1 MEVVVYDE
9 NINNINT
16 YFNDYII
23 DHNQDISFRVYN
35 KKLDVLYKDIAHNKI
50 IGIFFNLDNGIE
62 KVLNIIKRI
71 LRLNAYIGIAFFSHD
86 DKNLE
91 LENIIKDFKSNYQG
105 CVNFSSN
112 ADGFNK
118 LIAKMKERY
127 QRFINNTGIRFKL
140 FQNFEMYY
148 NGKIVNF
155 KSKLAKELM
164 YKLVSLKGTSISK
177 DDMYCHLYPYE
188 SVELFKTDN
197 EELRLKLD
205 NRLRQN
211 WFQLKNTLKEYG
223 LENIILRGND
233 SMRLVINNIMT
244 CPEWNLDDLFSNGL
258 HTLDFSEYDLE
269 DEHRIN
275 NDCIDV
281 LKESPYF
288 QDFYSKKHNS

>member
-9 NINNINT
+9 NVNNINT

-23 DHNQDISFRVYN
+23 DHNQDISFRFYN
-35 KKLDVLYKDIAHNKI
+35 KKLDVMYKDIAHNKI
-50 IGIFFNLDNGIE
+50 IGVFLNFDNGVD
-62 KVLNIIKRI
+62 KVVSIIKRI
-71 LRLNAYIGIAFFSHD
+71 LHLNAYVGIAFFSRD
-86 DKNLE
+86 DEKIKIE
-91 LENIIKDFKSNYQG
+91 PVIKDFKKNYLG

-112 ADGFNK
+112 GDGFNK
-118 LIAKMKERY
+118 LISKMKERY
-127 QRFINNTGIRFKL
+127 IRLINNTGIRFKL

-148 NGKIVNF
+148 NGEIVNF

-177 DDMYCHLYPYE
+177 DDMYSHLYPYE

-197 EELRLKLD
+197 KELRLKLD

-223 LENIILRGND
+223 LDNIILRGND
-233 SMRLVINNIMT
+233 SMRLVINNTMT
-244 CPEWNLDDLFSNGL
+244 CPEWDLDDLFTNAL

-269 DEHRIN
+269 DEHKIN

-288 QDFYSKKHNS
+288 KDFYSKKHNS

>member
-1 MEVVVYDE
+1 
-9 NINNINT
+9 
-16 YFNDYII
+16 
-23 DHNQDISFRVYN
+23 
-35 KKLDVLYKDIAHNKI
+35 
-50 IGIFFNLDNGIE
+50 
-62 KVLNIIKRI
+62 
-71 LRLNAYIGIAFFSHD
+71 
-86 DKNLE
+86 
-91 LENIIKDFKSNYQG
+91 
-105 CVNFSSN
+105 
-112 ADGFNK
+112 
-118 LIAKMKERY
+118 
-127 QRFINNTGIRFKL
+127 
-140 FQNFEMYY
+140 MYY

-244 CPEWNLDDLFSNGL
+244 CP
-258 HTLDFSEYDLE
+258 
-269 DEHRIN
+269 
-275 NDCIDV
+275 
-281 LKESPYF
+281 
-288 QDFYSKKHNS
+288 

>member
-23 DHNQDISFRVYN
+23 DHNQDISFRFYN
-35 KKLDVLYKDIAHNKI
+35 KKLDVMYKDIAHNKI
-50 IGIFFNLDNGIE
+50 IGVFLNLDNGVD
-62 KVLNIIKRI
+62 KVISIIKRI
-71 LRLNAYIGIAFFSHD
+71 LHLNAYVGIAFFSCNEE
-86 DKNLE
+86 KSKIE
-91 LENIIKDFKSNYQG
+91 SIIKNFKKNYLG

-112 ADGFNK
+112 GDGFNK
-118 LIAKMKERY
+118 LISKMKERY
-127 QRFINNTGIRFKL
+127 IRLINNTGIRFKL

-148 NGKIVNF
+148 NGEIVNF

-177 DDMYCHLYPYE
+177 DDMYSHLYPYE

-197 EELRLKLD
+197 DELRLKLD

-223 LENIILRGND
+223 IDNIILRGND
-233 SMRLVINNIMT
+233 SMRLVLNDTMT
-244 CPEWNLDDLFSNGL
+244 CPEWDLDDLFTNAL
-258 HTLDFSEYDLE
+258 HTLDYSEYDLE
-269 DEHRIN
+269 DEHKVN
-275 NDCIDV
+275 NDCINV
-281 LKESPYF
+281 LKQSPYF
-288 QDFYSKKHNS
+288 KDFYSKKHNS

>member
-1 MEVVVYDE
+1 
-9 NINNINT
+9 
-16 YFNDYII
+16 
-23 DHNQDISFRVYN
+23 
-35 KKLDVLYKDIAHNKI
+35 
-50 IGIFFNLDNGIE
+50 
-62 KVLNIIKRI
+62 
-71 LRLNAYIGIAFFSHD
+71 
-86 DKNLE
+86 
-91 LENIIKDFKSNYQG
+91 
-105 CVNFSSN
+105 
-112 ADGFNK
+112 
-118 LIAKMKERY
+118 
-127 QRFINNTGIRFKL
+127 
-140 FQNFEMYY
+140 MYY

-244 CPEWNLDDLFSNGL
+244 CPEWDLDDLFSNAL

-288 QDFYSKKHNS
+288 QDFYSKKHNG

>member
-1 MEVVVYDE
+1 
-9 NINNINT
+9 
-16 YFNDYII
+16 
-23 DHNQDISFRVYN
+23 
-35 KKLDVLYKDIAHNKI
+35 
-50 IGIFFNLDNGIE
+50 
-62 KVLNIIKRI
+62 
-71 LRLNAYIGIAFFSHD
+71 
-86 DKNLE
+86 
-91 LENIIKDFKSNYQG
+91 
-105 CVNFSSN
+105 
-112 ADGFNK
+112 
-118 LIAKMKERY
+118 MKERY

-244 CPEWNLDDLFSNGL
+244 CPEWDLDDSFSPL
-258 HTLDFSEYDLE
+258 RQLSDRLE
-269 DEHRIN
+269 
-275 NDCIDV
+275 
-281 LKESPYF
+281 
-288 QDFYSKKHNS
+288 